1 MHERDNFSEI
11 PKSISQEGE
20 EEFFLLFGIP
30 FHAAQ
35 ELATWEG
42 EIGDRYRNIFKYLKE
57 GYEQSNN
64 SGFDRNIENSGDGG
78 DSTGHS

>member
-1 MHERDNFSEI
+1 MHERDNSSEI

-20 EEFFLLFGIP
+20 EEFFLLFGIS

-42 EIGDRYRNIFKYLKE
+42 EIGDRFRLIFKYLKE
-57 GYEQSNN
+57 GYDINRQKSESSREAQ
-64 SGFDRNIENSGDGG
+64 
-78 DSTGHS
+78 